1 MTNCTNCDNIILEDY
16 CPKCGNAAKLKIID
30 KHYLQHEFMH
40 LFHLEKGFIYT
51 VKKLLTQPGESI
63 TEFLRENRNKLM
75 KPVPFLIFT
84 SLIYTIIV
92 SFFPVVEAN
101 KIGGDSADSY
111 INRIFGWFQA
121 HYAYANIATGFFIA
135 FCTRLFYRKSS
146 YNYFEIM
153 TMLCYVLGIN
163 MLTMTLLAVFYGTL
177 NVIVYRT
184 LFTVFVYGYA
194 VWAIGQFFNKG
205 TIKSYLAAAATFI
218 LGYLLYFTTISII
231 GIVLDEIF
239 KKT

>member
-1 MTNCTNCDNIILEDY
+1 MTHCTNCDNIILEDY

-30 KHYLQHEFMH
+30 KHYLRHEFMH

-63 TEFLRENRNKLM
+63 REFLKENRNKLM
-75 KPVPFLIFT
+75 KPVPFLVFT

-92 SFFPVVEAN
+92 SFFPVVVAN
-101 KIGGDSADSY
+101 KIGGGSADSY
-111 INRIFGWFQA
+111 IDRIFSWFQA

-135 FCTRLFYRKSS
+135 FCTRLFYRKYN

-163 MLTMTLLAVFYGTL
+163 MLAMTILAVFYGTL
-177 NVIVYRT
+177 NVIVYRI

-205 TIKSYLAAAATFI
+205 SIKSYLAAAASFI
-218 LGYLLYFTTISII
+218 MGYLLYFTTISLI
-231 GIVLDEIF
+231 GIALDEIL
-239 KKT
+239 K